1 MFKYSCAYFSS
12 IQRSQKSKKNY
23 HDFKRQWA
31 LLNYLNY
38 YRASQNFFN
47 SISILKEDRATPR
60 NLRAW
65 NSNLGTTVR
74 LIIFDGINTVNRARA
89 RIILVESS
97 MLLKPHCFIDPRS
110 ISWLQRTRSPDK
122 IVAEWY
128 CHACIGKTTS
138 GTLALIPNILDA
150 RVIKISSHHA
160 FREIPI

>member
-60 NLRAW
+60 NLRAFESGNHCPPYHFW
-65 NSNLGTTVR
+65 RYKYGEPRESADYPGGVVDALKTT
-74 LIIFDGINTVNRARA
+74 L
-89 RIILVESS
+89 
-97 MLLKPHCFIDPRS
+97 CFIDPRS